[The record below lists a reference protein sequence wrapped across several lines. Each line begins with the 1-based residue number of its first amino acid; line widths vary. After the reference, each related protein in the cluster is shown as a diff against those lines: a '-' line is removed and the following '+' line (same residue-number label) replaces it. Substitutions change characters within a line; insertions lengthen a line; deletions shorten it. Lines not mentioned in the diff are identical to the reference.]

1 MFCLQNCLIS
11 GLMGIFSVY
20 SGDKAICQIILKGE
34 MPMNLY
40 EAVKGTVQPRMAA
53 EHYGLKV
60 NHSGMACCPF
70 HNDRHP
76 SMKLNEDYYYCF
88 GCQAHG
94 DVIDLAAKLL
104 GVSNYEAAKRL
115 SSDFRISDDGNSQ
128 LAKRPAKQQP
138 RQEDRQT
145 YKICFS
151 VLTDYLHLLE
161 RWKVQYAPQLPDDE
175 PDDRFVEACRMI
187 CGVEHVVNALIE
199 SEPEAQTKIAESLM
213 ASGTIQRML
222 MCLLKESKEE
232 DADGAEP
239 TGN

>member
-1 MFCLQNCLIS
+1 M
-11 GLMGIFSVY
+11 
-20 SGDKAICQIILKGE
+20 K
-34 MPMNLY
+34 LY
-40 EAVKGTVQPRMAA
+40 ETVKGTVQPRMAA
-53 EHYGLKV
+53 EHYGLRV
-60 NHSGMACCPF
+60 NQSGMVCCPF

-94 DVIDLAAKLL
+94 DVIDLTAKLL

-115 SSDFRISDDGNSQ
+115 SSDFRIIDGNGS
-128 LAKRPAKQQP
+128 LPVKHLDKPQP
-138 RQEDRQT
+138 RQEAQQT
-145 YKICFS
+145 YKICFN

-161 RWKVQYAPQLPDDE
+161 RWKVQYAPQRPDDE

-213 ASGTIQRML
+213 AGGAIQRML
-222 MCLLKESKEE
+222 MCLLKASKEE
-232 DADGAEP
+232 NADGAECAD
-239 TGN
+239 N

>member
-1 MFCLQNCLIS
+1 MHFCLIS
-11 GLMGIFSVY
+11 GLADNSSVY
-20 SGDKAICQIILKGE
+20 SGDKTICQIILKGE
-34 MPMNLY
+34 LPMNLY

-60 NHSGMACCPF
+60 GRNGMVCCPF

-94 DVIDLAAKLL
+94 DVIDFTARLL

-115 SSDFRISDDGNSQ
+115 ASDFRISDGSGS
-128 LAKRPAKQQP
+128 LPVKHPAKPQP
-138 RQEDRQT
+138 SREDRQT
-145 YKICFS
+145 YKICFN

-161 RWKVQYAPQLPDDE
+161 RWKVQYAPQRPDDE

-213 ASGTIQRML
+213 VSGTIQRMWSS
-222 MCLLKESKEE
+222 LLKASKEE
-232 DADGAEP
+232 DADGAECAD
-239 TGN
+239 N